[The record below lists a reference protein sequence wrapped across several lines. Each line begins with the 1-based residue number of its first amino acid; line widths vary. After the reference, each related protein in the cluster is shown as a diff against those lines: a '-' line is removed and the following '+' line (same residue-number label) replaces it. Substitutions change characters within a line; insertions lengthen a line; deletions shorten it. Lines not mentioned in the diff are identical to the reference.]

1 MFPKFA
7 ASRALSDFVGDLR
20 HRVFPFQTQAERH
33 LGIGRTTI
41 GRYENDHIPPPRDYV
56 ALLAFLYC
64 QKREQTANAE
74 WQAAFL
80 VEINLAF
87 DSANVAPFKSWADLA
102 AAAQT
107 FRARI
112 AQRKR
117 APKPSAPSQVKG
129 MFLPQPRY
137 ATLHGR
143 AREIAH
149 ILKLLAASNVPPIVL
164 IHGPPGNGKTALARE
179 IAGRIAARAEWTDA
193 LWISAEPIGITANAA
208 DAALTFP
215 EIIAQVIEQTNL
227 GAASASAL
235 PEQLRR
241 LRAHLYKNKYL
252 IVLDNL
258 EESANET
265 EIVRQM
271 HQIIGNSRL
280 LVTTRTHPVY
290 PVGLVHEFELKGL
303 DARGVEN
310 YLAQQTRHNDR
321 LNGIKFGKA
330 ALEQIHAATWGS
342 PLLLDW
348 FLVDLQNVSLER
360 ALTDLS
366 ARLGG
371 RRAADAHAYARY
383 LTARWQ
389 ALTRHAKQ
397 LWYYFAFGVPTTLSQ
412 SQLHKLAP
420 LARPHLEL
428 ALSELVQA
436 GILESTWSMSESEHR
451 YSLHPLMRRFLTEGL
466 AVGGQNPSWTKTFF
480 RRALAASARGWAE
493 LCQENRK
500 ILNRADERQN
510 LLHLVR
516 QCSQYREFQAIL
528 ALYEPVSTDLY
539 EMGFWDEYVEFEL
552 ACLDAAARSNNPR
565 IVAQIETELGW
576 LEMTR
581 ARWTQA
587 EKRIRAGQRYFRKT
601 RNVWWMF
608 VTRRYLAT
616 IELERGNFQAARAQ
630 FEKLF
635 AEAQRRIRRS
645 VGKERR
651 SWERQASTLHDGLG
665 NAFAGLKMYPE
676 SERELQQSLK
686 TAAPGLAI
694 ATAHLT
700 LGKMYVQWEKWKP
713 AKKYLDQAL
722 QASRAGHF
730 NTVSADA
737 LTFLSVW
744 AERQKNRRAAVEYAR
759 AAQRL
764 YQELRDFKKQEELEL
779 RLLQLDARV

>member
-7 ASRALSDFVGDLR
+7 ASRTLADFVGDLR

-56 ALLAFLYC
+56 AVLAFLYA
-64 QKREQTANAE
+64 QKREQTTDAA

-80 VEINLAF
+80 TEINLALDF
-87 DSANVAPFKSWADLA
+87 ANLRGFKSWADLA

-112 AQRKR
+112 AKR
-117 APKPSAPSQVKG
+117 HTPPPVSSTQVKG

-137 ATLHGR
+137 VTLHGR
-143 AREIAH
+143 AREIARL
-149 ILKLLAASNVPPIVL
+149 LKLVAASDVPPIIL

-179 IAGRIAARAEWTDA
+179 IAGRLAARAEWTDA
-193 LWISAEPIGITANAA
+193 LWISAEPIGITSTALG
-208 DAALTFP
+208 AALTFQ
-215 EIIAQVIEQTNL
+215 EIIAQLIEQTNL
-227 GAASASAL
+227 GALTALAL

-258 EESANET
+258 EASADEV
-265 EIVRQM
+265 EIVRQL
-271 HQIIGNSRL
+271 HPVLGNSRL
-280 LVTTRTHPVY
+280 LITTRTHPVY
-290 PVGLVHEFELKGL
+290 PAGLVHEFELKGL
-303 DARGVEN
+303 DVRGVEK
-310 YLAQQTRHNDR
+310 YLAQQTHNSDR
-321 LNGIKFGKA
+321 LNGIQFSQA
-330 ALEQIHAATWGS
+330 ALSQIHAATWGS

-348 FLVDLQNVSLER
+348 FLVDLQTVSLER
-360 ALTDLS
+360 ALTDLA
-366 ARLGG
+366 ARLGE
-371 RRAADAHAYARY
+371 RRDTAAQASAKY

-389 ALTRHAKQ
+389 ALSRHAKQ
-397 LWYYFAFGVPTTLSQ
+397 LWYYFAFGVPTTLGQ
-412 SQLHKLAP
+412 AQLYRLA
-420 LARPHLEL
+420 LFARPHLEL

-436 GILESTWSMSESEHR
+436 GILESTWSMAESEHR

-466 AVGGQNPSWTKTFF
+466 IVREKNLGWAKTFF
-480 RRALAASARGWAE
+480 RRVLVKSAAGWLA
-493 LCQENRK
+493 LCQADRK

-516 QCSQYREFQAIL
+516 QCLQYREFQAIL
-528 ALYEPVSTDLY
+528 LLYEPISTDLY
-539 EMGFWDEYVEFEL
+539 EMGFWDDYIEFEL
-552 ACLDAAARSNNPR
+552 ACLDAAAHARNPG
-565 IVAQIETELGW
+565 IAAQIETELGW

-581 ARWTQA
+581 ARWEQA
-587 EKRIRAGQRYFRKT
+587 EERIRAGQRYFRAT
-601 RNVWWMF
+601 RNVWWTF
-608 VTRRYLAT
+608 ITRRYLAT

-635 AEAQRRIRRS
+635 AEAQRHIRRS
-645 VGKERR
+645 TGVQRQA
-651 SWERQASTLHDGLG
+651 WERQASTLHDGLG
-665 NAFAGLKMYPE
+665 NAFAGLKMYKQ
-676 SERELQQSLK
+676 SERELLQSLQ
-686 TAAPGLAI
+686 TATPGLAI

-700 LGKMYVQWEKWKP
+700 LGKMYVQWQKWNL
-713 AKKYLDQAL
+713 AQKYLVRAL

-730 NTVSADA
+730 NAVSADA
-737 LTFLSVW
+737 LTFLSVC
-744 AERQKNRRAAVEYAR
+744 AERQKNRRVAIEYAR

-779 RLLQLDARV
+779 RLERLRR